1 MPTNNRIQ
9 MEIIVHERCDYGHE
23 GEVYLE
29 YRGLTAPKCKVYVT
43 AYQSR
48 KGWDVV
54 VQYVRQSDSS
64 MRLEQ
69 RTFKERTMLTKWIKS
84 NFAR

>member
-1 MPTNNRIQ
+1 
-9 MEIIVHERCDYGHE
+9 MEIIIHERRDYGHE

-29 YRGLTAPKCKVYVT
+29 YRGLTASKYKVYVT

-48 KGWDVV
+48 KGWDVI
-54 VQYVRQSDSS
+54 VQYVRQSSNA
-64 MRLEQ
+64 MRFEQ

-84 NFAR
+84 NFVR